1 MSAADNSLLSSV
13 QITPSEMNRLLE
25 SFRRATGCTAF
36 VLDIEGRSVDS
47 YSKAREPGIC
57 RVISAS
63 AHSAGRSCLTER
75 HRAGEQAYRLGEP
88 YIFSCHAGLIAFSV
102 PLLQGQRLLGSVV
115 SEPMLMRTPT
125 PVEARE
131 LTVRFLGDPHRSDE
145 AMRLLSKLPVRSERE
160 VQALADLLFNV
171 INCLLSTQALI
182 LSQQA
187 EISYQQAQ
195 IAEMLQRGKRSEKPG
210 QDRARPYSS
219 LERELLELVK
229 MGERKAARAI
239 LDDLLGRILFTGS
252 AQDELTRAQILEL
265 VMMLSRA
272 AVEGGAN
279 LEEILGLKYQYILNL
294 SRINRPD
301 QLCLWII
308 KIFDQLMDCIYR
320 NRGISHNQVFIRVK
334 EYIWKNYQLKLTLE
348 EVAETVGLSKFYLS
362 HLFRQE
368 LGITFTEYLNSV
380 RVMASKML
388 IENNMGNLLQI
399 AFAVGF
405 SDSSYFCKVFRKF
418 EGVSPG
424 QYRKSCSPRRQQ
436 GIDRVFSGAGL
447 SS

>member
-1 MSAADNSLLSSV
+1 MISVDNSFLPGAQVCLADMS
-13 QITPSEMNRLLE
+13 RLLE
-25 SFRRATGCTAF
+25 SFRRATGCAAF
-36 VLDIEGRSVDS
+36 IFNAEGRPLEG
-47 YSKAREPGIC
+47 YSGPRVPDIC
-57 RVISAS
+57 RAVGGSALT
-63 AHSAGRSCLTER
+63 AERSCLTER
-75 HRAGEQAYRLGEP
+75 RRAGEQAYRLGGP

-102 PLLQGQRLLGSVV
+102 PLLQGLRLLGSVV

-131 LTVRFLGDPHRSDE
+131 LAARFLGDARRSDE
-145 AMRLLSKLPVRSERE
+145 AMHLLSKLPVRPERD
-160 VQALADLLFNV
+160 VQALADLLFNA
-171 INCLLSTQALI
+171 INSLAGTQSLI
-182 LSQQA
+182 LSRQA
-187 EISYQQAQ
+187 EINLEQAQ
-195 IAEMLQRGKRSEKPG
+195 IAEVLQRGKRLTLPG
-210 QDRARPYSS
+210 QEGARPTYS

-239 LDDLLGRILFTGS
+239 LDEVLGRILFTGS
-252 AQDELTRAQILEL
+252 VQDELTRAQILEL

-279 LEEILGLKYQYILNL
+279 LEEILGLKYQYIQNL
-294 SRINRPD
+294 SRVNRPD

-334 EYIWKNYQLKLTLE
+334 EYIWKNYQRKLTLD
-348 EVAETVGLSKFYLS
+348 EVAGTVGLSKFYLS

-380 RVMASKML
+380 RVMAGKIL
-388 IENNMGNLLQI
+388 IENNVGNLLQI
-399 AFAVGF
+399 ALAVGF

-424 QYRKSCSPRRQQ
+424 QYRKSCSPRRKQAK
-436 GIDRVFSGAGL
+436 DRIFSGAGF